1 MDFNLKPQVVTI
13 LITQFIAFA
22 IGYIEL
28 SHKVKFHDA
37 WIQRR
42 IDVAEKIARLEER
55 MRITEE
61 ELNQVEE
68 RLGRFQ
74 KSNRICFSK

>member
-1 MDFNLKPQVVTI
+1 MNLNFNSPIFGI
-13 LITQFIAFA
+13 LLTQFVAFA
-22 IGYIEL
+22 VGYFEL

-61 ELNQVEE
+61 ELNEMEE

-74 KSNRICFSK
+74 KSN